1 MDADEREGVL
11 KRGEMEF
18 HDLVVKYE
26 ELILSRYG
34 HKLEPEYYASRFNTI
49 DTHESL
55 NALLFVAKDK
65 FVTSLNLILAQ
76 KLDSYI
82 LFD

>member
-1 MDADEREGVL
+1 ML

-34 HKLEPEYYASRFNTI
+34 YKLEPQYYADRFNTI
-49 DTHESL
+49 DLHESL

>member
-1 MDADEREGVL
+1 
-11 KRGEMEF
+11 
-18 HDLVVKYE
+18 
-26 ELILSRYG
+26 LILSRYG
-34 HKLEPEYYASRFNTI
+34 HKLEPEYYANRFNTI
-49 DTHESL
+49 DPHESL

-82 LFD
+82 LLD